1 VKGLLLAGGSGTRL
15 RPITAAVNKQL
26 LPIYDKPLVY
36 HPLTTLMLAGVRDI
50 LLISSPDALP
60 QFRSL
65 LGDGSQWGV
74 SISYAAQDAPRGIP
88 EAFVIGE
95 EFIGGSP
102 CVLALGDN
110 VFFGSGF
117 TQELEKAFKLT
128 QGATVFAHEVT
139 DPSAFGV
146 VELDDSGKAV
156 SIEEKPADPRSSWA
170 ITGLYFYDKDVCG
183 IARTLKPS
191 QRGETEI
198 GAINTAYLERGTLNV
213 VRLPRGTA
221 WLDTG
226 TVEGL
231 MEASQLVRAVENTQ
245 GLKIACPEEVAWRKG
260 FISKTKLLELA
271 NEYGNEYGK
280 YLAKLGNRRWG

>member
-1 VKGLLLAGGSGTRL
+1 MKGLLLAGGSGTRL

-50 LLISSPDALP
+50 LLITSPEAMP

-65 LGDGSQWGV
+65 LGDGSQWGIR
-74 SISYAAQDAPRGIP
+74 ISYAAQSAPRGIP
-88 EAFVIGE
+88 EAFIIGE
-95 EFIGGSP
+95 DFIAGEP

-117 TQELEKAFKLT
+117 TQELEKAFQLT
-128 QGATVFAHEVT
+128 DGATVFAHEVT

-146 VELDDSGKAV
+146 VELDDSGKAI
-156 SIEEKPADPRSSWA
+156 SIEEKPADPRSNWA
-170 ITGLYFYDKDVCG
+170 ITGLYFYDGDVCG
-183 IARTLKPS
+183 IARSLKPS
-191 QRGETEI
+191 KRGETEI
-198 GAINTAYLERGTLNV
+198 GAINTHYLTRGNLNV

-260 FISKTKLLELA
+260 FISKDMLLEMA

-280 YLAKLGNRRWG
+280 YLAKLGNRRF